1 VSSERF
7 TGPQSRLDV
16 DGVRAVHGT
25 AGTGEPLVFLHGWGV
40 GPRSYSGALGHVAA
54 LGYRVWAPAQPGFG
68 GTPGLPDDGHSFPGY
83 ARWVARYLDASGVAE
98 RVTVVGHSFGGGVA
112 LQFAHDYPERV
123 RSVVLCNAVGGPYRL
138 ATVDGTDGRTSASE
152 RPLWEWG
159 RDLGADLLGLS
170 VMIRTLPP
178 LLEEAVPNIVQ
189 RPLAMWRVAEFVRRA
204 DLVSEAAAVARRGT
218 PMTVVWSDRDRLVP
232 HAGFAGLCDAAGV
245 EGQVV
250 PGFHSWMIAEPRRFA
265 DVVWRA
271 AVHAGALDHVLV
283 VGSTASL

>member
-1 VSSERF
+1 VGE
-7 TGPQSRLDV
+7 TVKVAWGRLEV
-16 DGVRAVHGT
+16 DGLRAVHGT
-25 AGTGEPLVFLHGWGV
+25 AGTGEPLLFLHGWGV
-40 GPRSYSGALGHVAA
+40 GPRSYAGALAHVAA
-54 LGYRVWAPAQPGFG
+54 LGYRVAAPAQPGFG
-68 GTPGLPDDGHSFPGY
+68 GTPGLSDDDHSFPGY
-83 ARWVARYLDASGVAE
+83 ARWVARYLDASGVTE

-112 LQFAHDYPERV
+112 LQFAHDHPERV
-123 RSVVLCNAVGGPYRL
+123 RLVVLCNAVGGPDRL
-138 ATVDGTDGRTSASE
+138 GNVDQVTGRAAAGE

-170 VMIRTLPP
+170 GMIRTLPP

-189 RPLAMWRVAEFVRRA
+189 RPFAMWRVAEFVRRA
-204 DLVSEAAAVARRGT
+204 DLVREATAVARRGI

-245 EGQVV
+245 EGHVV
-250 PGFHSWMIAEPRRFA
+250 PGFHSWMIAEPQRFA

-283 VGSTASL
+283 ARSATSL